1 MKTYKPSIVSFY
13 YLITYVCFILQ
24 LSLNLS
30 NGKYLYFKLIA
41 IVLILLFIILVISKS
56 RYLLKDR
63 CIIIKAFADSRKI
76 DIMTI
81 ESISIKKV
89 QLFKKY
95 NLEIKSGRFNRTC
108 LSPRQADIDNFIKDI
123 VDINPNIIVHEFK
136 P

>member
-1 MKTYKPSIVSFY
+1 MKTYKPSNVSY
-13 YLITYVCFILQ
+13 NYLIIYVVFILQ
-24 LSLNLS
+24 LTLNLF
-30 NGKYLYFKLIA
+30 NGRFIFLKVFA
-41 IVLILLFIILVISKS
+41 IFLILSIIILVISKAK
-56 RYLLKDR
+56 YILNDQ
-63 CIIIKAFADSRKI
+63 CIILKGFLESRKI

-95 NLEIKSGRFNRTC
+95 NLEIKTGRFNRTY
-108 LSPRQADIDNFIKDI
+108 LHPRQADIDNFIKDI